1 LGGVG
6 FREYRFRSHR
16 LRRQR
21 RAALKRHDLVG
32 STTYISAAMAF
43 SIQLTHSIAYA
54 ERSRHRLD
62 VCRPRNAVGAPVIVF
77 FYGGAWQS
85 GNKGLYR
92 YVAKALA
99 RRGYVAVVP
108 DYRIY
113 PEVCYPDFLDDG
125 ALVVRWVKDN
135 VARFGGDPDK
145 LFLKGHSAGAHIA
158 AMLSIDGRWLG
169 KVGLNPRRDITGLI
183 GLAGPYDLMPL
194 RDEKLK
200 VIFGGTDRPETQPI
214 FHVSPGAPPAL
225 LMTGG
230 RDRLVEPGN
239 STRLAARLVAA
250 GNAATVLTYRHVGH
264 FVIMAAVAPFLRV
277 LVPVLRDVDAFIA
290 ETLRKPRQT
299 IRHTAQETAAAFEIA
314 GR

>member
-1 LGGVG
+1 MLAPMP
-6 FREYRFRSHR
+6 FR
-16 LRRQR
+16 
-21 RAALKRHDLVG
+21 
-32 STTYISAAMAF
+32 
-43 SIQLTHSIAYA
+43 IQLTQSIAYA

-62 VCRPRNAVGAPVIVF
+62 VCRPRGAAAAPVIIF

-85 GNKGLYR
+85 GYKELYR

-125 ALVVRWVKDN
+125 AQVVRWVKDN
-135 VARFGGDPDK
+135 IARFGGDPDK

-158 AMLSIDGRWLG
+158 AMLSIDARWLG
-169 KVGLNPRRDITGLI
+169 KVGLDPRRDIAGLI
-183 GLAGPYDLMPL
+183 GIAGPYDLMPL

-200 VIFGGTDRPETQPI
+200 VIFGGVNRPETQPI
-214 FHVSPGAPPAL
+214 FHVAPGAPPAL

-239 STRLAARLVAA
+239 SVRLAARLAAA
-250 GNAATVLTYRHVGH
+250 GNAATVLTYRRVGH
-264 FVIMAAVAPFLRV
+264 FIIIAAIAPLLRF
-277 LVPVLRDVDAFIA
+277 LVPIMRDVDAFIA
-290 ETLRKPRQT
+290 ATLRTPQRNM
-299 IRHTAQETAAAFEIA
+299 AQSTRTLEIA
-314 GR
+314 SG

>member
-1 LGGVG
+1 MA
-6 FREYRFRSHR
+6 
-16 LRRQR
+16 LR
-21 RAALKRHDLVG
+21 
-32 STTYISAAMAF
+32 
-43 SIQLTHSIAYA
+43 IQLTRSIAYA

-62 VCRPRNAVGAPVIVF
+62 VCRPRNAIGAPVIIF

-85 GNKGLYR
+85 GNKELYR

-125 ALVVRWVKDN
+125 AFVVRWVKDN
-135 VARFGGDPDK
+135 IARFGGDPDK

-169 KVGLNPRRDITGLI
+169 KVSLNSRRDIAGLI

-200 VIFGGTDRPETQPI
+200 VIFGGIDRPETQPI

-225 LMTGG
+225 LMTGS

-239 STRLAARLVAA
+239 STRLAARLIAA

-264 FVIMAAVAPFLRV
+264 FVIMAAVAPFLRF
-277 LVPVLRDVDAFIA
+277 LVPVMRDVDAFIA
-290 ETLRKPRQT
+290 ETLRTPRQT
-299 IRHTAQETAAAFEIA
+299 IRQTVQETAATFEIA